1 MTEPQSGDSRREAQ
15 FGSVDSRPQGLATSI
30 SPFRV
35 PAMLLTFCLLALF
48 QLWIFG
54 TGQVDWLFPQ
64 RDYIFAPYTGQNSI
78 AIRTYIVS
86 FYIAF
91 ACYGSG
97 SVLARLFFGF
107 DLVLRFLLICCLLDL
122 INTIF
127 LSLFGDPYALGVV
140 QIFAGLIGF
149 GLFSLML
156 LERGSMPDKVDMD
169 IGENQNLRPAL
180 RLAATAVIAAALSGF
195 VGYSNFAVIEGL
207 RDITLL
213 GGIGP
218 GVLLFLPLL
227 FLQLYV
233 ISVIERRLDAK
244 EDYRSPVSIIVPAYN
259 EQYIIADTIRHIDQ
273 AALHYGELVELIVL
287 DNASTDDTA
296 TVAQA
301 AIDEATSLQ
310 GRIVHVAQSGKAHAL
325 NRGIQEARHP
335 ITIRIDADTLIGPDN
350 ISLAVQNFSDDEIG
364 VVGGIPLPPGGA
376 IFDRARLVEVLVKHG
391 YYSPALSSLW
401 GLVGVPGM
409 FAAYRTGPLKSVG
422 EFAAGMNGEDTD
434 MSLRIGEM
442 GYRAIVDHRIH
453 YVSEVPTS
461 FAHLREQRLRWFRS
475 VYHVSS
481 RCQDIITSSSL
492 TMRGKLILPYMLLNS
507 ARRAMMVPILLFGIF
522 HFFTDTDPTSPLVW
536 QAIAAV
542 LIGAPVL
549 VAVAAVLINRRPDAL
564 LAIPEYVLFRVMR
577 AWFTLESVLTIPIT
591 RTAKSFRKPSLSTQS
606 DASQ

>member
-1 MTEPQSGDSRREAQ
+1 
-15 FGSVDSRPQGLATSI
+15 
-30 SPFRV
+30 
-35 PAMLLTFCLLALF
+35 MLLTFCLLALF

-54 TGQVDWLFPQ
+54 TGQIDWLFPQ
-64 RDYIFAPYTGQNSI
+64 RDYIFAPYTGQHSI

-97 SVLARLFFGF
+97 SAIARLFFGF

-122 INTIF
+122 ANTVF
-127 LSLFGDPYALGVV
+127 LSLVGDPYALAVV
-140 QIFAGLIGF
+140 QIIAGLVGF
-149 GLFSLML
+149 ALFSLML
-156 LERGSMPDKVDMD
+156 LERGSMPEKVDMD
-169 IGENQNLRPAL
+169 IGEHKNLRPVL
-180 RLAATAVIAAALSGF
+180 RLASTAVIAAAMSGF
-195 VGYSNFAVIEGL
+195 VGYSDFAVVEGL

-227 FLQLYV
+227 FLQLYL
-233 ISVIERRLDAK
+233 ISLIERRLDAK
-244 EDYRSPVSIIVPAYN
+244 DDFRSPVSIIVPAYN
-259 EQYIIADTIRHIDQ
+259 ERYIIAETIRHIDQ
-273 AALHYGELVELIVL
+273 AAQHYGEPVELIVL

-296 TVAQA
+296 MVAQK
-301 AIDEATSLQ
+301 AIDEAKALQ

-325 NRGIQEARHP
+325 NRGIQEAGYP
-335 ITIRIDADTLIGPDN
+335 ITIRIDADTLIAPDN
-350 ISLAVQNFSDDEIG
+350 ITLAVQNFSNEEIG

-409 FAAYRTGPLKSVG
+409 FAVYRTAPLKSIG
-422 EFAAGMNGEDTD
+422 GFAAGMNGEDTD

-442 GYRAIVDHRIH
+442 GYRAIVDHRVS

-492 TMRGKLILPYMLLNS
+492 TIRGKLILPYMLLNS

-522 HFFTDTDPTSPLVW
+522 QYFTDTDPTSPLVW

-542 LIGAPVL
+542 LIGAPAL

-564 LAIPEYVLFRVMR
+564 LAIPEYILFRAMR
-577 AWFTLESVLTIPIT
+577 AWFTLESVLTIPIN
-591 RTAKSFRKPSLSTQS
+591 RTAKSFRQPSLSTQS

>member
-1 MTEPQSGDSRREAQ
+1 MTTPLSNDSRREAQ
-15 FGSVDSRPQGLATSI
+15 YGSVDSRPLGLAASV
-30 SPFRV
+30 SPLRV

-48 QLWIFG
+48 QLWVFG
-54 TGQVDWLFPQ
+54 TGRIDWIFPQ
-64 RDYIFAPYTGQNSI
+64 RDYIFAPYTGQHSI

-97 SVLARLFFGF
+97 SIIARLFFGF

-122 INTIF
+122 ANTVF
-127 LSLFGDPYALGVV
+127 LALVGDPYALAIV
-140 QIFAGLIGF
+140 QIIAGLVGF
-149 GLFSLML
+149 ALFSLML
-156 LERGSMPDKVDMD
+156 LERGSMPEKVDMD
-169 IGENQNLRPAL
+169 IGEHNNLRPVL
-180 RLAATAVIAAALSGF
+180 RLASTAVIAAALSGF
-195 VGYSNFAVIEGL
+195 VGYSNFAVVEDL

-227 FLQLYV
+227 FLQLYL
-233 ISVIERRLDAK
+233 ISLIERRLDAK
-244 EDYRSPVSIIVPAYN
+244 DDYRAPVSIIVPAYN
-259 EQYIIADTIRHIDQ
+259 ERYIIAETIRHIDQ
-273 AALHYGELVELIVL
+273 AAQHYGEPVELIVL

-296 TVAQA
+296 KVAQQ
-301 AIDEATSLQ
+301 AITEATALQ

-325 NRGIQEARHP
+325 NRGILEARHP
-335 ITIRIDADTLIGPDN
+335 ITIRIDADTLIAPDN
-350 ISLAVQNFSDDEIG
+350 ITLAVQNFSDEEIG

-409 FAAYRTGPLKSVG
+409 FAVYRTEPLKSIG
-422 EFAAGMNGEDTD
+422 GFAAGMNGEDTD

-442 GYRAIVDHRIH
+442 GYRAIVDHRVRYI
-453 YVSEVPTS
+453 SEVPTS

-481 RCQDIITSSSL
+481 RCQDIIISSSM
-492 TMRGKLILPYMLLNS
+492 TIRGKLVLPYMLLNS

-522 HFFTDTDPTSPLVW
+522 QYFTDTDPTSPLVW
-536 QAIAAV
+536 QAIVAV
-542 LIGAPVL
+542 LIGAPAM

-564 LAIPEYVLFRVMR
+564 LAIPEYLLFRAMR
-577 AWFTLESVLTIPIT
+577 AWFTLESVLTIPIN
-591 RTAKSFRKPSLSTQS
+591 RTAKSFRQPTFSKQS
-606 DASQ
+606 DVNQ